1 MYQEDQKNCFIEE
14 YRCNGHFIG
23 KAMQTLGY
31 PRDRKTAHKFLQGHN
46 VDYAL
51 CCKKAA

>member
-1 MYQEDQKNCFIEE
+1 MYQEDQKKRFIEE
-14 YRCNGHFIG
+14 YECNGHSIG

-51 CCKKAA
+51 CCKKVA